1 MATHGLESLV
11 EEFAGRFVELGDGRF
26 KLLLGLSQVLALALE
41 ELQSL
46 RLLLVFLQ
54 RSHVDRA
61 HPLQLVAHLGH
72 FDVQGVRVVSLQGDQ
87 AVVEV
92 GGKRRPLRIGQ
103 HAGGGGAD
111 AGASD
116 ESAGESKT
124 TLMAD
129 GAGHFFT
136 TGAIN
141 GVAVRFLVDTGATF
155 VSIGSSDA
163 RRFGIDTARG
173 QTGISHTANGQ
184 VKVTKVKLDSVQV
197 GGVTLHNVDAVVHG
211 ADLPVTLLGMS
222 FLNRMEMQRE
232 GATMTLRK
240 RF

>member
-1 MATHGLESLV
+1 MSL
-11 EEFAGRFVELGDGRF
+11 GRWMVCIA
-26 KLLLGLSQVLALALE
+26 LALA
-41 ELQSL
+41 SL
-46 RLLLVFLQ
+46 SASAVDVGLVGVMSNKALLSINGGDPVPVPVGQ
-54 RSHVDRA
+54 T
-61 HPLQLVAHLGH
+61 
-72 FDVQGVRVVSLQGDQ
+72 VQGVRVVSLQGDQ
-87 AVVEV
+87 VVV
-92 GGKRRPLRIGQ
+92 DIGGKRRPLRIGQ
-103 HAGGGGAD
+103 HTGGGGTD
-111 AGASD
+111 TGASG

-129 GAGHFFT
+129 GAGHFFV

-163 RRFGIDTARG
+163 RRFGIDTSRG

-197 GGVTLHNVDAVVHG
+197 GEVTLHNVDAVVHG
-211 ADLPVTLLGMS
+211 TDLPVTLLGMS

>member
-1 MATHGLESLV
+1 MRLGCWVFFSMA
-11 EEFAGRFVELGDGRF
+11 
-26 KLLLGLSQVLALALE
+26 LALASFSAGAADVGLVGVMGSKA
-41 ELQSL
+41 LLSINGSDPVPVAIGQS
-46 RLLLVFLQ
+46 
-54 RSHVDRA
+54 
-61 HPLQLVAHLGH
+61 
-72 FDVQGVRVVSLQGDQ
+72 VQGVRVVSLQGDQ
-87 AVVEV
+87 VVVEV

-211 ADLPVTLLGMS
+211 TDLPVTLLGMS

>member
-1 MATHGLESLV
+1 MRLRQWMVCIALSLASLSAGAVDVGLV
-11 EEFAGRFVELGDGRF
+11 GVMGNKA
-26 KLLLGLSQVLALALE
+26 LLSINGADPVPVPVGQA
-41 ELQSL
+41 
-46 RLLLVFLQ
+46 
-54 RSHVDRA
+54 
-61 HPLQLVAHLGH
+61 
-72 FDVQGVRVVSLQGDQ
+72 VQGVRVVSLQGDQ
-87 AVVEV
+87 VVV
-92 GGKRRPLRIGQ
+92 DIGGKRRPLRIGQ
-103 HAGGGGAD
+103 HTGGGSTGTS
-111 AGASD
+111 ASG

-129 GAGHFFT
+129 GTGHFFA

-155 VSIGSSDA
+155 ISIGNSDA
-163 RRFGIDTARG
+163 RRLGIDTSRG

-197 GGVTLHNVDAVVHG
+197 GEVTLHNVDAVVHG
-211 ADLPVTLLGMS
+211 TDLPVILLGMS